1 MVATSIALS
10 STSGR
15 SGGVKRSGHGKPHVL
30 GGSNNLVS
38 ERNRREKA
46 EAALQ
51 STKLSLRTVAQ
62 DLAPQVQQLAQAV
75 KELRLLI
82 AKLQE
87 VQDEQA
93 AEIRLLQHERLRTIE
108 DSVESVRS
116 EISRAKE
123 QQHISIQSHVSKIDD
138 LDEKLFAL
146 DKELLKLKLAL
157 PSAVA
162 AQIPASFTD
171 QYSSSSTAI
180 TLGNIEINRS
190 SGLEVSMK
198 LQELV
203 MDLEALYV

>member
-62 DLAPQVQQLAQAV
+62 DLTPQVQQLAQVV
-75 KELRLLI
+75 K
-82 AKLQE
+82 
-87 VQDEQA
+87 VSDSS
-93 AEIRLLQHERLRTIE
+93 RLRTIE

-138 LDEKLFAL
+138 LDEKLFVL

-171 QYSSSSTAI
+171 QYSSSSTST
-180 TLGNIEINRS
+180 TLGNIEISRS
-190 SGLEVSMK
+190 SGLEVGMK